1 MSITSRLRTIG
12 TIRAFQVFQIFRFAT
27 IFLVGIL
34 LTKSHLDVRDIGTY
48 ESLIFVAGAV
58 SFFWIA
64 GILNG
69 LISRY
74 DPLEPGIFHN
84 TAILITLISLVLA
97 GVMYLFGDVFKTLLP
112 PESQSYYPLLIIYVL
127 LNNPTHLNEYILL
140 LKEKTLGLIFYGL
153 AVFIGYVAAVTFP
166 VFSGYGINEGLYG
179 LMLYSL
185 LKNFYL
191 LYLLKKHCIAFTNR
205 GFIVEHFLFS
215 VPLMLSMLVS
225 GSADYVDGFLVTTHF
240 GSDAFAIFRYGAKE
254 LPLAVLLS
262 GAMSNALVPKFAGKV
277 SSKAD
282 FSPLKNESLRLM
294 HVLFPLSFFLLIFSN
309 YFYPLIFREEFLS
322 SAPVFNTFL
331 LLLISRMV
339 FPQTLVMAAGKP
351 GVIFRIAIAEL
362 VINVVCS
369 YVLLHYIGM
378 LGIALGTLIA
388 FYAEKLMLALYLK
401 SKMGIHAG
409 TYIPWKTW
417 LIYSALL
424 LAAYFIHF
432 KLVFF

>member
-1 MSITSRLRTIG
+1 MSITASIKTIG
-12 TIRAFQVFQIFRFAT
+12 TIRAFQMFQIFRFAT
-27 IFLVGIL
+27 ILLVGIL

-48 ESLIFVAGAV
+48 ESLIFVAAAV

-84 TAILITLISLVLA
+84 TAILITLISLILA
-97 GVMYLFGDVFKTLLP
+97 GVMYLFSGFFKSLLP
-112 PESQSYYPLLIIYVL
+112 PESQSYYPLLILYVL

-140 LKEKTLGLIFYGL
+140 LKEKTTGLIFYGM
-153 AVFIGYVAAVTFP
+153 AVFIGYVAAITFP
-166 VFSGYGINEGLYG
+166 VFLGYGIKEGLYG
-179 LMLYSL
+179 LIIYSL
-185 LKNFYL
+185 FKNFYL
-191 LYLLKKHCIAFTNR
+191 LYLLKKYCIPYTNKSYI
-205 GFIVEHFLFS
+205 FEHFLFS

-262 GAMSNALVPKFAGKV
+262 GAMSNAMVPKFAGNV
-277 SSKAD
+277 SRSTD
-282 FSPLKNESLRLM
+282 FSQLKKESLRLM
-294 HVLFPLSFFLLIFSN
+294 HLLFPLTFLLLIFSN
-309 YFYPLIFREEFLS
+309 YFYPFIFREEFLS

-339 FPQTLVMAAGKP
+339 FPQTIVMAAGKT

-362 VINVVCS
+362 IINVVFS

-388 FYAEKLMLALYLK
+388 FYSEKLMLAGYLK
-401 SKMGIHAG
+401 IKMGINAA

-417 LIYSALL
+417 LLYSLL
-424 LAAYFIHF
+424 LLSAYFIHF